1 MARTQPAWE
10 ITYSLCK
17 LANLLD
23 AQGHVQAGAQQAA
36 AVYASISPPY
46 PEVVD
51 SLNRKAGNHLPNYRD
66 LAGVANQ
73 LAGTTN
79 LEAQDALSNLAGN

>member
-23 AQGHVQAGAQQAA
+23 AFGNVKAGPQQAA
-36 AVYASISPPY
+36 AVYAGIAAPY
-46 PEVVD
+46 PEIVD
-51 SLNRKAGNHLPNYRD
+51 SLNRKAGNVKPNYRD
-66 LAGVANQ
+66 LAGVCNQ

-79 LEAQDALSNLAGN
+79 LEVQDALSNLAGN